1 MKSCYILYVVFLFR
15 FWVKEEYEMS
25 SKIISL
31 SLAILLGIS
40 LTLPALNVQASDVSG
55 NDSSVQTVKANDN
68 DDATYYISNREIFD
82 AMQKQ
87 GVDVQSILSPEE
99 YQSALNQDMLR
110 QGSNWLHK
118 YTYKG
123 HSRITVGVNSAIVK
137 LMKYGGQG
145 GVYAIQA
152 LLAARGM
159 PMDAGAAAGIHGTLA
174 SINASK
180 GHWWHIDLKTHKV
193 VAHGNQ

>member
-1 MKSCYILYVVFLFR
+1 
-15 FWVKEEYEMS
+15 MS
-25 SKIISL
+25 SKLIPL
-31 SLAILLGIS
+31 SLVTLLGIS
-40 LTLPALNVQASDVSG
+40 LALPVLNVKASDVSG
-55 NDSSVQTVKANDN
+55 NDLSVQTVKAD

-99 YQSALNQDMLR
+99 YQSALNRDMLR

-174 SINASK
+174 SIDASK

>member
-1 MKSCYILYVVFLFR
+1 MWC
-15 FWVKEEYEMS
+15 FWAKEEYEMRN
-25 SKIISL
+25 KLISL
-31 SLAILLGIS
+31 SLVALLGMS
-40 LTLPALNVQASDVSG
+40 LSVPALNAQASDVSS
-55 NDSSVQTVKANDN
+55 NESSVQTTENN
-68 DDATYYISNREIFD
+68 DDVTYYISNKEIFD
-82 AMQKQ
+82 SMQKQ

-99 YQSALNQDMLR
+99 YQAALNQDMLR

-123 HSRITVGVNSAIVK
+123 HSRVTVGVNSAIVK

-159 PMDAGAAAGIHGTLA
+159 PMDPGAAAGIHGTLS

-193 VAHGNQ
+193 VAQGNQ